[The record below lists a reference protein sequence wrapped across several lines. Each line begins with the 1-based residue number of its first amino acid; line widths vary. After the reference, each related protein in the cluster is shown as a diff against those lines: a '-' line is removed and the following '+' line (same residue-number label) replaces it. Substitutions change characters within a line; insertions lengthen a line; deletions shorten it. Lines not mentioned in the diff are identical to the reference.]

1 MPESIPFTTTTE
13 WWAAGGAAVLVVALG
28 ALHLVRLGAR
38 RGTRDRLAR
47 LAGWLLACVAS
58 TFVLVVA
65 TLVGASIRASM
76 VSQADIES
84 GTDLPAGPFVRHLF
98 DPDLATTER
107 VGPYSAAFLLPLA
120 VAFGTL
126 ALAVVDR
133 VRSAGLR
140 LAALAASLVVALGA
154 LYLALGT
161 STRFHTDPGPLAGRA
176 ATGIAALALTASL
189 LLVADLR
196 RGGWSVPA
204 PVPVAP
210 SFAAPAPP
218 TGDRSPALQPVTHPS
233 PSPPPPPP
241 PAPAGL
247 PGLPDR

>member
-13 WWAAGGAAVLVVALG
+13 WWAAGVAAVLVVALA
-28 ALHLVRLGAR
+28 ALHLLRLGAR

-47 LAGWLLACVAS
+47 LAGWLLASTAA

-65 TLVGASIRASM
+65 TLVGASVRASM
-76 VSQADIES
+76 VTQADIES

-120 VAFGTL
+120 VAFAAL
-126 ALAVVDR
+126 ALAVTDR

-140 LAALAASLVVALGA
+140 LAALTASLVVGLGA

-161 STRFHTDPGPLAGRA
+161 STRFHTDPGPLAARV
-176 ATGIAALALTASL
+176 ATGVVVLTGAASLAL
-189 LLVADLR
+189 VAEILR
-196 RGGWSVPA
+196 NRSV
-204 PVPVAP
+204 
-210 SFAAPAPP
+210 
-218 TGDRSPALQPVTHPS
+218 D
-233 PSPPPPPP
+233 
-241 PAPAGL
+241 
-247 PGLPDR
+247 